1 VQNPRPLR
9 DFVFS
14 LEAFLKAYGT
24 IPGPPGP
31 ENQITK
37 ARSRLRATIT
47 VSKLHARNIGGLLI
61 QRTEEKKKSEIT
73 LFKQ

>member
-1 VQNPRPLR
+1 MQVVDTGSEIVLQ
-9 DFVFS
+9 
-14 LEAFLKAYGT
+14 AYET

-61 QRTEEKKKSEIT
+61 QRTEEKKK
-73 LFKQ
+73 K